1 MPTDNII
8 HSFIHLLLRH
18 QGSIVRKT
26 TTKITIETKAKKKR
40 QKKNSTWGI
49 VHKNTTVR
57 VEDHVITAT
66 YILKL

>member
-40 QKKNSTWGI
+40 QKKNST
-49 VHKNTTVR
+49 
-57 VEDHVITAT
+57 
-66 YILKL
+66 